1 MAEEIGVYRG
11 RSPNP
16 YIQYGQ
22 QDMENMPLTLALKA
36 SRTKWDVQLSNGL
49 DRMNNGLRLGMD
61 PASQFV
67 ASVPRIPGALRL
79 SGQQQQSAFPIVG
92 MAPSQWDQY
101 TAQTAGAQPSYPGG
115 PGTIMGT
122 LVNPGTG
129 A

>member
-1 MAEEIGVYRG
+1 MAQEIGVYRG

-36 SRTKWDVQLSNGL
+36 SRLVWDVQLSNGL
-49 DRMNNGLRLGMD
+49 DRMNNGQRLGMD
-61 PASQFV
+61 VASQFV
-67 ASVPRIPGALRL
+67 ASVPKIPGQTRL
-79 SGQQQQSAFPIVG
+79 SGTGQASAFPFTG

-101 TAQTAGAQPSYPGG
+101 VAQGPGAQPSYPGG

-122 LVNPGTG
+122 LINPGTG